1 MSAITITKHQP
12 RYSVAELL
20 LILVAA
26 ALVGFTA
33 WYVTHATSLVNS
45 TYSIRESSQ
54 KPSKPNQAVLEKNG
68 AKTPATAPQ

>member
-1 MSAITITKHQP
+1 MSAITITKHQS

-33 WYVTHATSLVNS
+33 WYVTHATTLTNN
-45 TYSIRESSQ
+45 TYSIHESSQ
-54 KPSKPNQAVLEKNG
+54 KASTPNKSVLEKNG
-68 AKTPATAPQ
+68 AQTPSSTQQ